1 MAFNKVQRRREQS
14 IIRKW
19 FTSLYCCG
27 TPQVLQLLQ
36 SCVGPQHGHP
46 PCIRRDR
53 SSAPSRLRHLSSTIS
68 FNQPRVWFS
77 QARFEFEGWY
87 LNTSKRVSPKVLRM
101 AHSTVL
107 STSRTQLNPR
117 NLSPSINIMKIFR
130 SIGVV
135 IATIQIGAYAAC
147 ICCMYQLGPQCHTYI
162 LINYCPYFQ
171 HSERPH
177 VSNTVKLRGK
187 STELTNTVLIL
198 RRKFC

>member
-1 MAFNKVQRRREQS
+1 MVGRLCNLESPWVTILWFPTLHIETDKVRTINITSRFSVCYRVWPKLWQQLVAVNKVQRRQEQS

-19 FTSLYCCG
+19 STSLYCCG

-101 AHSTVL
+101 GHATVL
-107 STSRTQLNPR
+107 S
-117 NLSPSINIMKIFR
+117 
-130 SIGVV
+130 
-135 IATIQIGAYAAC
+135 
-147 ICCMYQLGPQCHTYI
+147 
-162 LINYCPYFQ
+162 
-171 HSERPH
+171 E
-177 VSNTVKLRGK
+177 
-187 STELTNTVLIL
+187 
-198 RRKFC
+198 